1 MPHRGLVDMSAIEK
15 SNILK
20 TGESTWSFHGGIK
33 LPGHKDMST
42 KKPIGRMP
50 SGDRYVIP
58 LNQHMGA
65 EGEDMVATGDR
76 VLKGQL
82 LAGPHGLIS
91 AAVHS
96 PVSGKVVEIAQH
108 HFPHPSGLA
117 GTCIVIENDHKDE
130 WVKRNPIGDDYSN
143 ISSHELRN
151 IVRDAGIVGL
161 GGATFPAAVKQTEVG
176 IDTLI
181 LNGVECEPYIT
192 CDDMLMRERADG
204 IIKGAKIIAHIIKA
218 KQCIIA
224 IEDNKPEA
232 IESVIRAVSRNGS
245 ENITVQSVPTIYPS
259 GGERQ
264 LIKIITG
271 KEVPVNGLPSDIHVL
286 CHNVATSYAI
296 YKAVFEAEPLIS
308 RIVTITGRG
317 VNSPQ
322 NLEVDIGTSIHDCI
336 EYCGGYKDD
345 ARALIMGGPMMGL
358 TLNTDELPVIKATNC
373 LLVSAGI
380 DITLPESEIHMP
392 CIRCGKCV
400 EVCPA
405 NLLPQQLYWF
415 AGNKDYD
422 RAIDYNLFDCIE
434 CGCCAYVCPSKIPL
448 VQYYRYAKSDIWEQ
462 ERERKKSDI
471 ARQRHENRLERL
483 EKQKQEREAR
493 LKKKRDALSKNKSSR
508 DEEME
513 KKKALIAEALA
524 RVNEKKSK
532 QKTKA
537 RNTENL
543 TPEQQQ
549 KIRQADARR
558 ESMKKHENQ

>member
-1 MPHRGLVDMSAIEK
+1 
-15 SNILK
+15 
-20 TGESTWSFHGGIK
+20 
-33 LPGHKDMST
+33 
-42 KKPIGRMP
+42 
-50 SGDRYVIP
+50 
-58 LNQHMGA
+58 
-65 EGEDMVATGDR
+65 
-76 VLKGQL
+76 
-82 LAGPHGLIS
+82 
-91 AAVHS
+91 
-96 PVSGKVVEIAQH
+96 
-108 HFPHPSGLA
+108 
-117 GTCIVIENDHKDE
+117 
-130 WVKRNPIGDDYSN
+130 
-143 ISSHELRN
+143 
-151 IVRDAGIVGL
+151 
-161 GGATFPAAVKQTEVG
+161 
-176 IDTLI
+176 
-181 LNGVECEPYIT
+181 
-192 CDDMLMRERADG
+192 
-204 IIKGAKIIAHIIKA
+204 
-218 KQCIIA
+218 
-224 IEDNKPEA
+224 
-232 IESVIRAVSRNGS
+232 
-245 ENITVQSVPTIYPS
+245 
-259 GGERQ
+259 
-264 LIKIITG
+264 
-271 KEVPVNGLPSDIHVL
+271 
-286 CHNVATSYAI
+286 
-296 YKAVFEAEPLIS
+296 
-308 RIVTITGRG
+308 
-317 VNSPQ
+317 
-322 NLEVDIGTSIHDCI
+322 
-336 EYCGGYKDD
+336 
-345 ARALIMGGPMMGL
+345 MGGPMMGL

-493 LKKKRDALSKNKSSR
+493 LKKKRDALAKNKSSR

>member
-1 MPHRGLVDMSAIEK
+1 MSAVKK

-42 KKPIGRMP
+42 KKPISRMP
-50 SGDRYVIP
+50 SSERYVIP

-65 EGEDMVATGDR
+65 EGEVLVSTGDN
-76 VLKGQL
+76 VLKGQM
-82 LAGPHGLIS
+82 LACPHGLIS
-91 AAVHS
+91 ATVHS
-96 PVSGKVVEIAQH
+96 PVSGKVVEITQH

-130 WVKRNPIGDDYSN
+130 WVERNPIGDDYTN
-143 ISSHELRN
+143 ISSHKLRS

-176 IDTLI
+176 IQTLI

-204 IIKGAKIIAHIIKA
+204 IIKGAKIIAQIIKA
-218 KQCIIA
+218 EQCIIA

-232 IESVIRAVSRNGS
+232 IEAVARAVSLDGS

-296 YKAVFEAEPLIS
+296 YKAVYEAEPLIS

-336 EYCGGYKDD
+336 EYCGGYKND

-373 LLVSAGI
+373 LLVTAGI
-380 DITLPESEIHMP
+380 DIRLPDSEIHMP

-415 AGNKDYD
+415 AADKDYD
-422 RAIDYNLFDCIE
+422 RAVEYNLFDCIE
-434 CGCCAYVCPSKIPL
+434 CGCCAYVCPSQIPL
-448 VQYYRYAKSDIWEQ
+448 VQYYRFAKSDIWEQ

-471 ARQRHENRLERL
+471 ARQRHESRLERL

-493 LKKKRDALSKNKSSR
+493 LKKKRDALAKNKGGR
-508 DEEME
+508 DKEMD
-513 KKKALIAEALA
+513 KKKALIEEALA
-524 RVNEKKSK
+524 RVNEKKSN

-537 RNTENL
+537 KNTENL

-549 KIRQADARR
+549 KIEQADARR
-558 ESMKKHENQ
+558 ESMHNDENH